1 MSRPLELILARQW
14 CALLST
20 PVLLFDATGTLVF
33 FNEPAE
39 GLLGRTYD
47 ETGPMVKPEWLAAFP
62 LEDDEGELIHGRENP
77 MIFCV
82 REQVPAQRV
91 VVVRGMDGLRRRI
104 TVTVFP
110 IKGLDHQVL
119 GAMALFDAAAA

>member
-47 ETGPMVKPEWLAAFP
+47 ETGPMVKPEWQAAFP
-62 LEDDEGELIHGRENP
+62 LEDDHGELIHGRDNP
-77 MIFCV
+77 MSVCV
-82 REQVPAQRV
+82 RDQVSAQRV
-91 VVVRGMDGLRRRI
+91 VTVRGMDGLRRRI

-110 IKGLDHQVL
+110 VRGLDHDVL
-119 GAMALFDAAAA
+119 GAMAVFDPAAS